1 MSVKIDLVLLNARLT
16 TKQDRCHGI
25 IQNSAIACVNGN
37 IFWVGPDDKLPNIP
51 VEEEIDSEG
60 RWVTPSL
67 IDCHTHLVYD
77 GKRAQEFEQRLNGL
91 FYEEISNAGD
101 GIVSTVT
108 GTRQTSKQQL
118 IDQSGLT
125 LYINRLS
132 EGR

>member
-25 IQNSAIACVNGN
+25 IQNSTIACVNGN

-51 VEEEIDSEG
+51 VEEEIDFEG

-91 FYEEISNAGD
+91 FYEEISNAGG
-101 GIVSTVT
+101 GIISTVT
-108 GTRQTSKQQL
+108 GTRQASKQQL

>member
-16 TKQDRCHGI
+16 TMQGRGHGI
-25 IQNSAIACVNGN
+25 IQNSAVACVNGN
-37 IFWVGPDDKLPNIP
+37 IFWVEPDDKLTNIL

-91 FYEEISNAGD
+91 FYEEISNAGG
-101 GIVSTVT
+101 GIISTVT
-108 GTRQTSKQQL
+108 GTRQASKQQL

-125 LYINRLS
+125 LCINELS

>member
-1 MSVKIDLVLLNARLT
+1 MSVKIERVLRNARLT
-16 TKQDRCHGI
+16 TMQGRCYGI
-25 IQNSAIACVNGN
+25 IQNSAIACVNSN
-37 IFWVGPDDKLPNIP
+37 ILWVGPDDKLPNIP

-60 RWVTPSL
+60 RWVTLGL
-67 IDCHTHLVYD
+67 IDCHTHLVYA

-91 FYEEISNAGD
+91 FYEEISNAGG

-108 GTRQTSKQQL
+108 GTWQASKQQL

>member
-16 TKQDRCHGI
+16 TMQGRGHGI
-25 IQNSAIACVNGN
+25 IQNSAIVCVNGN
-37 IFWVGPDDKLPNIP
+37 IFWVGPDDKLPNIL

-91 FYEEISNAGD
+91 FHEEMSNAGG

-108 GTRQTSKQQL
+108 VIRQASKQQL
-118 IDQSGLT
+118 IDQSCLT

>member
-1 MSVKIDLVLLNARLT
+1 MSVKIDRVLRNARLT
-16 TKQDRCHGI
+16 TMQGRCYGI
-25 IQNSAIACVNGN
+25 IQNSAIDCVNGN

-67 IDCHTHLVYD
+67 IDCHTHLVYA

-91 FYEEISNAGD
+91 FYEEISNAGG

-108 GTRQTSKQQL
+108 GTRQASKQQL

-125 LYINRLS
+125 LCINELS

>member
-1 MSVKIDLVLLNARLT
+1 MLNARLT

-25 IQNSAIACVNGN
+25 IQNSTIACVNGN

-60 RWVTPSL
+60 RWVTPGL

-91 FYEEISNAGD
+91 FYEEKSNAGG

-108 GTRQTSKQQL
+108 GTRQASKQQL

-125 LYINRLS
+125 LYINRLL

>member
-25 IQNSAIACVNGN
+25 IQNSTIAFVTGN

-77 GKRAQEFEQRLNGL
+77 G
-91 FYEEISNAGD
+91 
-101 GIVSTVT
+101 
-108 GTRQTSKQQL
+108 
-118 IDQSGLT
+118 
-125 LYINRLS
+125 
-132 EGR
+132 

>member
-16 TKQDRCHGI
+16 TKQDRCHRI
-25 IQNSAIACVNGN
+25 IQNSTIACVNGN

-77 GKRAQEFEQRLNGL
+77 G
-91 FYEEISNAGD
+91 
-101 GIVSTVT
+101 
-108 GTRQTSKQQL
+108 
-118 IDQSGLT
+118 
-125 LYINRLS
+125 
-132 EGR
+132 